1 MYAVYNPT
9 NNIFFV
15 KNILTGETHK
25 IGNKYQFLC
34 KIAYRFSYK
43 GDMRYEGN
51 WILDN
56 SQLAFNE
63 NDLQCEEE
71 FNRELYIKEYKYTQR
86 KYVYVDGL
94 DRILNPRDFLKDI
107 MHYYMLYG
115 HPFYWPN
122 EYKSN
127 RSNREYQGRKSHTG
141 YSWRGK
147 NRSNLK
153 WKKQQNDMLKK
164 DLGTRE
170 YHFKRVGDGKE
181 FELSWDFDRPYSGN
195 WKAQYK
201 CNKQY
206 NIHTSVKN
214 TASIRRRYDDEF
226 LKDEIDYML
235 EMDFLSY
242 ETEN

>member
-94 DRILNPRDFLKDI
+94 DRIINP
-107 MHYYMLYG
+107 
-115 HPFYWPN
+115 
-122 EYKSN
+122 
-127 RSNREYQGRKSHTG
+127 
-141 YSWRGK
+141 
-147 NRSNLK
+147 
-153 WKKQQNDMLKK
+153 
-164 DLGTRE
+164 
-170 YHFKRVGDGKE
+170 
-181 FELSWDFDRPYSGN
+181 
-195 WKAQYK
+195 
-201 CNKQY
+201 
-206 NIHTSVKN
+206 
-214 TASIRRRYDDEF
+214 
-226 LKDEIDYML
+226 
-235 EMDFLSY
+235 
-242 ETEN
+242 